1 MTGATKNL
9 EEEARQKKLDRR
21 SKFRGFFMVIFGCFI
36 EELVRSMCGL
46 DILLLSAV

>member
-9 EEEARQKKLDRR
+9 LDIR